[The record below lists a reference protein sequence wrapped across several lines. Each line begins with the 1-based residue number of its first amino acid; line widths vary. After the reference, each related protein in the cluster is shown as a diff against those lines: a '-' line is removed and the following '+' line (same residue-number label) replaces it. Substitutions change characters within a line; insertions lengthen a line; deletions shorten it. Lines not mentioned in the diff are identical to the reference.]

1 MTDSQRDDWH
11 RTVASPCRAVLLLS
25 PRSGNLR
32 GIALGVCEHLPIDR
46 DDALKVLELVRA
58 LVEWRQTGVHG
69 LSPQAAEADAR
80 SRAGPAGGDRG
91 LQPVAL
97 PGAQR
102 DTWGDAGRRA
112 VSR

>member
-58 LVEWRQTGVHG
+58 LVEWRQHG
-69 LSPQAAEADAR
+69 ALTVPPGNADA
-80 SRAGPAGGDRG
+80 A
-91 LQPVAL
+91 
-97 PGAQR
+97 
-102 DTWGDAGRRA
+102 
-112 VSR
+112 